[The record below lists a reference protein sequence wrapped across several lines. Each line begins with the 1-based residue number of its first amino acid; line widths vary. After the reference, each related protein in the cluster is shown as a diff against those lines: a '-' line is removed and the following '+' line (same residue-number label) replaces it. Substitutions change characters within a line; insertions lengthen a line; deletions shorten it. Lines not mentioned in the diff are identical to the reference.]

1 MKRRFTAF
9 VVALLGAVSAF
20 AQPEAGT
27 FSLTPKVGI
36 TGASTGDHFGTKYSL
51 YESGSSRPFTT
62 IDANSIGTVGFVAG
76 VEAGYQVSKKFAV
89 TAGLLYSQQGT
100 ERDAGINNY
109 ESSDFDDKS
118 KLNLDYLNIPI
129 LANVYLF
136 KGFAVK
142 AGIQP
147 GILLSAKDKAN
158 QTATGV
164 FAEFDDHEELDLK
177 SYCNKIDFAIPV
189 GISYE
194 FYNVIIDAR
203 YNFGV
208 TNILKDDKIGK
219 DVENGKNGVFQLT
232 VGYKFCL

>member
-36 TGASTGDHFGTKYSL
+36 TGASTGDLYGTTHNF
-51 YESGSSRPFTT
+51 SSDFKL
-62 IDANSIGTVGFVAG
+62 DANSIGTVGFVAG

-100 ERDAGINNY
+100 ERDAAIPDY
-109 ESSDFDDKS
+109 HESSISDKS